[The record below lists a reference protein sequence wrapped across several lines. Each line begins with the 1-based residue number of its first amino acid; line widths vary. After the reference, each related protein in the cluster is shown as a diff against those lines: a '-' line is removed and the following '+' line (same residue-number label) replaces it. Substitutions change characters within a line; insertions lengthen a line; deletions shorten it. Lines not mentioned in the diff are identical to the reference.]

1 MALRPC
7 KECQKQ
13 ISTDAKV
20 CPNCGKAIR
29 SSSSSGSGCLLAILI
44 LILIGAVGSVVQHQ
58 SEHGTAS
65 SPTVNPKTPALS
77 QLKFD
82 YRWRKGGF
90 GSVMEA
96 DFTLKNNSDHD
107 IKDFEIT
114 CEHFAKS
121 GTLIDSNKRTV
132 YDVVKAHATRKFS
145 NFNMGFIHSQ
155 ADTSS
160 CSVTDLSIAP

>member
-1 MALRPC
+1 
-7 KECQKQ
+7 
-13 ISTDAKV
+13 
-20 CPNCGKAIR
+20 
-29 SSSSSGSGCLLAILI
+29 
-44 LILIGAVGSVVQHQ
+44 
-58 SEHGTAS
+58 
-65 SPTVNPKTPALS
+65 VNPKTIALS

-121 GTLIDSNKRTV
+121 GTLIDRNKRTI
-132 YDVVKAHATRKFS
+132 YDVVKAHATRKFP

-155 ADTSS
+155 AASSS
-160 CSVTDLSIAP
+160 CAVTDLSIAP

>member
-20 CPNCGKAIR
+20 CPHCGKTIGSR
-29 SSSSSGSGCLLAILI
+29 SGNGCLLAVLGV
-44 LILIGAVGSVVQHQ
+44 LLIGAIGSVVQRE

-65 SPTVNPKTPALS
+65 SPTVDPKTTALS
-77 QLKFD
+77 QVKLD

-121 GTLIDSNKRTV
+121 GTLIDSNKRTI
-132 YDVVKAHATRKFS
+132 YDVVKAHATRKFP
-145 NFNMGFIHSQ
+145 NCGFRTMPI
-155 ADTSS
+155 
-160 CSVTDLSIAP
+160 SVPG